1 MVTRLSTGS
10 HCKGAVSVLRIWRSL
25 LRWLGGSKDIS
36 DTEIELW
43 QDALAKIRRDKT
55 LDRIFNKYHLKELS
69 TQQ

>member
-1 MVTRLSTGS
+1 M
-10 HCKGAVSVLRIWRSL
+10 LRIWRSL